1 MMFKILHRP
10 SHFLNIFA
18 ATFWLIVVYPCAA
31 STFATV
37 ACPLCCTF
45 ANLLVI
51 VVATTC
57 TASTASCLS
66 STRTGGSAATHASNT
81 PAENAKNAEEY
92 RRRAAAAQVGRPRR
106 LSSIHWS
113 VPFCDPRLLVKF
125 DVQNITFN
133 EKYFEH
139 HLEER
144 SHAPLLPL
152 PPFLLQPLPQLPPL
166 PMTMTSAASSDNGGG
181 RQRWQK
187 KSKWQRHTTINQQR
201 AAIVAKTVFVAA
213 AAATAVFVA
222 AAVSMVSMITGSC
235 DSLFGKL
242 QKIWQL
248 QILWWV
254 Q

>member
-37 ACPLCCTF
+37 ACPRCCTF

-213 AAATAVFVA
+213 AAATAAFVA

-235 DSLFGKL
+235 DSFFGKL